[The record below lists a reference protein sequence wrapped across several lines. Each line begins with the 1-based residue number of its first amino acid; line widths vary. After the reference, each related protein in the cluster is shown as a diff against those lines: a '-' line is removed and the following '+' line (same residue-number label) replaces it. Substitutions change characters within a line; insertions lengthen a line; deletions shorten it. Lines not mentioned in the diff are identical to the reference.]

1 MRNTQDTHD
10 PLECDNSASD
20 DCGACS
26 CQRLHLRNVKHTHS
40 ASAFN
45 CSALSTLSLCLCLC
59 LCFILSMAAP
69 QTSCIL
75 CNKEDL
81 RAREPTIS
89 GSYEEFT
96 FDHQVSREE
105 AIQALR
111 KYNESKAHSQALLKA
126 LSLSYSHSLCSTRQ
140 AQQLWIGG
148 VYSHIGEILFGAE
161 VCERSLLVWKSAS
174 GRWVTNADVMMMK
187 WTGQQ
192 HRL

>member
-1 MRNTQDTHD
+1 MRYTQDPHD
-10 PLECDNSASD
+10 PLECDSSASD

-40 ASAFN
+40 ASAAN
-45 CSALSTLSLCLCLC
+45 CSAFSALSLCLCLC
-59 LCFILSMAAP
+59 LCLSLSMAAP

-111 KYNESKAHSQALLKA
+111 KYNESKAHSRALLEVLSLL
-126 LSLSYSHSLCSTRQ
+126 LSLSLQHTT
-140 AQQLWIGG
+140 GTT
-148 VYSHIGEILFGAE
+148 V
-161 VCERSLLVWKSAS
+161 VD
-174 GRWVTNADVMMMK
+174 RWSVHPH
-187 WTGQQ
+187 W
-192 HRL
+192 